1 MSDTLQTTLASCI
14 QQVKIGIEASS
25 SESFETGEGVK
36 PDLAKVHS
44 SLLDIQNELS
54 VAEALL
60 IEIRLQFGLELAEA
74 RSQEPVGSNNAETT
88 LPTPTITVN
97 KDPICIL
104 NEASMNNKIG
114 PVTYKFP
121 PPSGLHHNLIHTCV
135 ATETDEM
142 VSYSSSSSSKNA
154 AKKLSATEL
163 IVHFNLI

>member
-1 MSDTLQTTLASCI
+1 MSATLQNALVSCI
-14 QQVKIGIEASS
+14 RQVNNGIEASN
-25 SESFETGEGVK
+25 SETFKTGEGAK

-44 SLLDIQNELS
+44 SLLNVLNELS

-60 IEIRLQFGLELAEA
+60 IEIRLQSGLELAEA
-74 RSQEPVGSNNAETT
+74 RSQKPVGSNNAETT

-104 NEASMNNKIG
+104 NEASMNNVIG